1 MQNQKRITL
10 KNLKVADFASE
21 ETLCFTATVL
31 FDGMPIAHASN
42 DGHGGATFLHS
53 MPDTRKLL
61 QEAEVFAKSLPAHVT
76 DHPDPADHSRKMIID
91 ITLEY
96 LVDCLAGQI
105 HSGRKLRTLFNR
117 KMRSKVLF
125 CKAGVLFSLNNLKP
139 ADIKSKAEFYASL
152 RKKEGADIIILAELS
167 PDEAFALWKRYGVQ
181 EV

>member
-31 FDGMPIAHASN
+31 FDGKPIAHASN

-96 LVDCLAGQI
+96 LVDCLSGQM
-105 HSGRKLRTLFNR
+105 HYDKKLKTLFNR

-125 CKAGVLFSLNNLKP
+125 CRAEEIYSLNKLKP
-139 ADIKSKAEFYASL
+139 ADIKNKAEFFASL
-152 RKKEGADIIILAELS
+152 RKKEGADIIILHELA
-167 PDEAFALWKRYGVQ
+167 PDEAFALWKQYGVQ

>member
-10 KNLKVADFASE
+10 KNLKVAEFASE

-31 FDGMPIAHASN
+31 FDDKPIAHASN
-42 DGHGGATFLHS
+42 DGHGGSTFLLP
-53 MPDTRKLL
+53 MPGTREKLE
-61 QEAEVFAKSLPAHVT
+61 EAEAFALSLPAQVT
-76 DHPDPADHSRKMIID
+76 DHPDPEDHSRKMIID
-91 ITLEY
+91 ISLDY
-96 LVDCLAGQI
+96 LVDCLAGQM
-105 HSGRKLRTLFNR
+105 HSDKKLKTLFNR

-125 CKAGVLFSLNNLKP
+125 CRAEEIYSLNKVKP
-139 ADIKSKAEFYASL
+139 ADIKNKAEFYASL